1 MAIMRWDP
9 FRELNELSNRVN
21 RYFGQSERAMTP
33 AEEQLTVA
41 EWWPPVDI
49 KETAEEFMVKA
60 ELPGMKK
67 ENVHVT
73 INEGILTMQG
83 ERKAEKEEKGAR
95 FHRIERSYGSFARS
109 FVLPQHVDETKVV
122 AEFTDGVLN
131 VRMPKSATAKPKN
144 IEVKVG

>member
-1 MAIMRWDP
+1 MAIVRWDP
-9 FRELNELSNRVN
+9 FRELNELTNRFN
-21 RYFGQSERAMTP
+21 RYLGHSERAMTP

-41 EWWPPVDI
+41 EWWPAVDI
-49 KETAEEFMVKA
+49 KETPEEFMVKA

-73 INEGILTMQG
+73 INDGILTMQG
-83 ERKAEKEEKGAR
+83 ERKQEKEEKGAR
-95 FHRIERSYGSFARS
+95 FHRVERSYGSFARS

-131 VRMPKSATAKPKN
+131 VRMPKSAVAKPKSV
-144 IEVKVG
+144 EVKVG